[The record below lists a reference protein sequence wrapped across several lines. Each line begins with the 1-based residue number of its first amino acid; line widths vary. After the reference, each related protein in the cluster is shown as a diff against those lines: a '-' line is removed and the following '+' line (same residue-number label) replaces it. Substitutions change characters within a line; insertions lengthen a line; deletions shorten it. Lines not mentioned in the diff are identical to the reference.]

1 MLSEHYHIH
10 PDSMDNVLV
19 QDSSQPYS
27 YHNTDQGK
35 NNILMVHIGRY
46 FRVVE
51 SQYLQSRQLPAPLG
65 NIYIVQV
72 IQYHKGQE
80 CCCYDQHNDHQYQS
94 LEHIID
100 LPLGIRSIAYIV
112 DSRLL
117 KDFRSQILFLFFSL
131 RGELCIHHFIFCR
144 FPIKFF
150 IVFRG
155 HVYIVHDIIFHNA
168 HNRYFL
174 AAASILGF
182 YCNGISFTYAQ
193 GIRHPLGEKHS
204 FSIQSIGFMTDS
216 VLEYGHGLEFL
227 CIFRNAEINF
237 PVTFPG
243 TYIYHFH
250 MDHGRGRHV
259 FFILQPLSQ
268 IFLFFLCTAE
278 SDHRVIELDIIVLD
292 IRQIYDGIPQAE
304 ACNQQSHS
312 CGNSEYSHKQ
322 SFLIPENIP
331 ECRFRGKVQPFP
343 DKRYVL
349 QQDSFSYLRRCGAH
363 KLCRILPQLLHTGK
377 SCSRHDTGKG
387 DQ

>member
-1 MLSEHYHIH
+1 
-10 PDSMDNVLV
+10 
-19 QDSSQPYS
+19 
-27 YHNTDQGK
+27 
-35 NNILMVHIGRY
+35 MVHIGRH
-46 FRVVE
+46 FRIVK
-51 SQYLQSRQLPAPLG
+51 SQYLQSRQFPAPLG
-65 NIYIVQV
+65 DIYIVQI
-72 IQYHKGQE
+72 IQDHKGQE
-80 CCCYDQHNDHQYQS
+80 SRCYDQNNDHQHQS
-94 LEHIID
+94 LEHIVD
-100 LPLGIRSIAYIV
+100 LSLGIRSIAYII

-117 KDFRSQILFLFFSL
+117 EDLRAKLLLPLLSL
-131 RGELCIHHFIFCR
+131 RSKLCIHHFILCR
-144 FPIKFF
+144 LSVNLLI
-150 IVFRG
+150 IFRG
-155 HVYIVHDIIFHNA
+155 HIYIVHNIIFHNA
-168 HNRYFL
+168 HNRHFL

-182 YCNGISFTYAQ
+182 YSNGIPFTYVQ
-193 GIRHPLGEKHS
+193 GIRHPLGEKHP

-216 VLEYGHGLEFL
+216 VLEYSHSLEFL

-237 PVTFPG
+237 PVSFLRTH
-243 TYIYHFH
+243 IYHFH

-278 SDHRVIELDIIVLD
+278 GDHRVIELDIIVLD
-292 IRQIYDGIPQAE
+292 ICQIYDGIPQTE
-304 ACNQQSHS
+304 TCNQQSHS
-312 CGNSEYSHKQ
+312 CGNSEYGHKQ
-322 SFLIPENIP
+322 PFLIPENIP